1 MMTGKLG
8 AAVTAF
14 LVCEP
19 ATAPKNSD
27 RSRSAETFGRYR
39 AEFTCA
45 GLRFQP
51 DADAS
56 SLYFASVCRTSAD
69 HKAAAL
75 ARLCEHAIQ
84 ARDYY
89 NRPQYLRPYLVAG
102 AELVG
107 SPGPPIAENICSRIV
122 VPRVHDE
129 MAHNHVGCVL
139 VATQEGCVR

>member
-1 MMTGKLG
+1 MTALKD
-8 AAVTAF
+8 
-14 LVCEP
+14 
-19 ATAPKNSD
+19 SD
-27 RSRSAETFGRYR
+27 GSRTAETFGRYR
-39 AEFTCA
+39 AELRV

-89 NRPQYLRPYLVAG
+89 NPPQHLRPYLAAGPERAG
-102 AELVG
+102 A
-107 SPGPPIAENICSRIV
+107 PGPPVAEDICSRIV
-122 VPRVHDE
+122 RLPVHDE
-129 MAHNHVGCVL
+129 MAHDHVACVL
-139 VATQEGCVR
+139 VAAHEGCSR